1 MMEILHTEVR
11 KLLSGGLR
19 RDVQREKTTKIFT
32 QADIIFTIL
41 RSVQTFKRG
50 DMVEALLNMD
60 GIARIARCITKNPAI
75 NLEELHTQ
83 FGMQVDSAIM
93 HSSPFILKTGNP

>member
-1 MMEILHTEVR
+1 
-11 KLLSGGLR
+11 
-19 RDVQREKTTKIFT
+19 
-32 QADIIFTIL
+32 
-41 RSVQTFKRG
+41 
-50 DMVEALLNMD
+50 MVEALLNMD